1 MLNKIICTV
10 SCLTITSLGTLISP
24 VQAQQPTLLRTIPT
38 NLIANGCDCARQRAC
53 QIRQRALTA
62 VPIVATPVAVT
73 PPPLVTPE
81 PVVTPA
87 PEPIA
92 PPTVEYKAPRGR
104 G

>member
-1 MLNKIICTV
+1 M
-10 SCLTITSLGTLISP
+10 TSLGTLISP

-62 VPIVATPVAVT
+62 VPVSLPVAIAPPVATPET
-73 PPPLVTPE
+73 
-81 PVVTPA
+81 VVTPA